1 MPPFFIMLLF
11 SSSISERPFS
21 PHLVIVHALYALYNW
36 KNTVVLA
43 HSTVSLFLEADND
56 YIATF

>member
-1 MPPFFIMLLF
+1 MLLF

>member
-1 MPPFFIMLLF
+1 MLLF
-11 SSSISERPFS
+11 SSSISEHPFS

-36 KNTVVLA
+36 KNTVVKALA